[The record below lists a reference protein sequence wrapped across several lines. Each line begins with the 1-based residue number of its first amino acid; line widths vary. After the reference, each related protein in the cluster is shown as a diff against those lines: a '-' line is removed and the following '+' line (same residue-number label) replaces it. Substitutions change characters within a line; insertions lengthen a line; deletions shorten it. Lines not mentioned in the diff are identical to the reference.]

1 MDSEVLSIL
10 NPGNSPETFPPEFI
24 WGASTS
30 AYQIEGAVNE
40 DGRLPS
46 IWDTFSRRRGRTQE
60 GSTGDVAADHYHRWA
75 EDVALMSELGL
86 KAYRFSVA
94 WTRIL
99 PLGRGKPN
107 PAGLDFY
114 DRLVDALLAR
124 GITPYPTLFHYDLP
138 QALEDAGGW
147 TNRDTAG
154 HFCDYAAAL
163 ARRLGDRVRHWITLN
178 EPLVSTMLGYLNG
191 MHAPGKRNPLAAFA
205 AMHHLLLAHG
215 LAVQALRSTASLP
228 LQVGIALNLAPVY
241 PRSESKR
248 DQSAAR
254 LADALT
260 NRLFLDPILRGQ
272 YPTELSGHFLWCL
285 LDHGALQP
293 SRPVIQNGDLKA
305 ISSSLEFVGV
315 NY

>member
-154 HFCDYAAAL
+154 TSATMPRPSPAAWETAS
-163 ARRLGDRVRHWITLN
+163 ATG
-178 EPLVSTMLGYLNG
+178 S
-191 MHAPGKRNPLAAFA
+191 
-205 AMHHLLLAHG
+205 
-215 LAVQALRSTASLP
+215 RSTS
-228 LQVGIALNLAPVY
+228 
-241 PRSESKR
+241 RSSR
-248 DQSAAR
+248 RCSA
-254 LADALT
+254 T
-260 NRLFLDPILRGQ
+260 
-272 YPTELSGHFLWCL
+272 
-285 LDHGALQP
+285 
-293 SRPVIQNGDLKA
+293 
-305 ISSSLEFVGV
+305 
-315 NY
+315 